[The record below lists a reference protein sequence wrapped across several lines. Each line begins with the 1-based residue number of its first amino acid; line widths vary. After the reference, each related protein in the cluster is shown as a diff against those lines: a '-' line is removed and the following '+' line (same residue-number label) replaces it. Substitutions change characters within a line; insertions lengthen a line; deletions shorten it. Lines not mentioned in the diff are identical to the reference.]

1 MRPVDLA
8 RRHQLSTQAV
18 RNYEDAGIL
27 PTARRSRT
35 GHRQYG
41 EVHLAGLAA
50 HLALVSAYGHA
61 RSRQIMQAMTA
72 GRRDSALEVVEA
84 GQQLLRRDRDTLRR
98 AEAAL
103 AGLDGL
109 GDDLAIPAVGA
120 AFSIGE
126 LAHRLGLNPAT
137 LRAWERA
144 GVLTPGRDP
153 RTGRRRYGAPDVRDA
168 ELAHLLRRGGQPLD
182 GVAVVLAELRGAGS
196 RLALAATV
204 EQWRRDLRLRGVAQL
219 RAAGRL
225 ADYIDALDQ
234 SD

>member
-27 PTARRSRT
+27 PAARRTRT

-41 EVHLAGLAA
+41 EVHLTGLAA
-50 HLALVSAYGHA
+50 YLALVSAYGPA
-61 RSRQIMQAMTA
+61 RSRQIMQAITA
-72 GRRDSALEVVEA
+72 GRRDAALALLEA
-84 GQQLLRRDRDTLRR
+84 GQQLLSRDRHTLRS
-98 AEAAL
+98 ADAAL

-109 GDDLAIPAVGA
+109 DEDVAIPVVGA
-120 AFSIGE
+120 VFSIGE
-126 LAHRLGLNPAT
+126 LARRLGLNPAT
-137 LRAWERA
+137 MRAWERA

-153 RTGRRRYGAPDVRDA
+153 RSGHRRYGASDVRDA

-196 RLALAATV
+196 RGALAATV
-204 EQWRRDLRLRGVAQL
+204 EEWRRDLRLRGIAQL
-219 RAAGRL
+219 RAAGKL

-234 SD
+234 SG

>member
-27 PTARRSRT
+27 PAARRSRT

-41 EVHLAGLAA
+41 EVHLTGLAA
-50 HLALVSAYGHA
+50 YLALVSAYGPA

-72 GRRDSALEVVEA
+72 GRRDAALELVEA
-84 GQQLLRRDRDTLRR
+84 GQQLLSRDRGTLRR

-109 GDDLAIPAVGA
+109 GDDLAIPAVGT

-126 LAHRLGLNPAT
+126 LARRLGLSPAT
-137 LRAWERA
+137 VRAWERV

-153 RTGRRRYGAPDVRDA
+153 GTGHRRYGASDVRDA

-182 GVAVVLAELRGAGS
+182 GVALVLAELRGAGS
-196 RLALAATV
+196 RRALAATV
-204 EQWRRDLRLRGVAQL
+204 EQWRHDLRRRGIAQL
-219 RAAGRL
+219 RAAGKL
-225 ADYIDALDQ
+225 ADYIEALDQ
-234 SD
+234 SG